1 MRAQGRSDPGL
12 GLGLASSPRLQNP
25 ATCSRYSLAC
35 NRQVKRSFPEPH
47 PARLGWGR
55 GASRKGSSVCW
66 KGSCA
71 PKPRNTILRPGQG
84 TLRCL
89 QEGHSCGHLPPCP
102 RYRVRWPSVLWKA
115 SGGQKAP
122 GWRPPPSFSFHIRK
136 LPLEMA
142 QMPPSR
148 TLVRQT
154 PPLTSCPH
162 FSKRQALAVFCGG
175 RGLGGQSPRASLRG
189 AAEQGPSALGMRPS
203 RPSLELA
210 PSRKCRPSTA
220 WRWLPPSCPAGRAG
234 RGRRGPHARGVRPH
248 RRRLDVGLGP
258 AEGTEVTV
266 GDVGG
271 FRSCQMRS
279 HPAPRFLCCN
289 QAGAGVLGGG
299 SGGAPSPD
307 P

>member
-1 MRAQGRSDPGL
+1 MLSGGALLRPPAALPSLQSPLAERAVEGL
-12 GLGLASSPRLQNP
+12 WGTKGTWMEATSLLQ
-25 ATCSRYSLAC
+25 L
-35 NRQVKRSFPEPH
+35 PH
-47 PARLGWGR
+47 SKA
-55 GASRKGSSVCW
+55 A
-66 KGSCA
+66 
-71 PKPRNTILRPGQG
+71 PRNGPDASEQDACQTNATADILSTFFKMAGPGRLLRRPRTRG
-84 TLRCL
+84 T
-89 QEGHSCGHLPPCP
+89 EPP
-102 RYRVRWPSVLWKA
+102 
-115 SGGQKAP
+115 G
-122 GWRPPPSFSFHIRK
+122 
-136 LPLEMA
+136 
-142 QMPPSR
+142 
-148 TLVRQT
+148 
-154 PPLTSCPH
+154 
-162 FSKRQALAVFCGG
+162 
-175 RGLGGQSPRASLRG
+175 ASLRG

-248 RRRLDVGLGP
+248 RRRLDAGLGP

-279 HPAPRFLCCN
+279 HPPPRFLCCN

-299 SGGAPSPD
+299 GGAPSPD